1 MPLNFT
7 NDADYI
13 SYRFITLSFYVSK
26 CFNFSNLVFAVKLV
40 VIKTIRSFS
49 AKVKASSAHLNIS
62 VVCKRF
68 ANLVLKSSA
77 SPVRIKNF
85 ISFYA
90 HIIPP
95 LFISFMPFISFSSS
109 PYVFIYANAYCS
121 FLVFGISALCIPHR
135 FFFVFFTA

>member
-7 NDADYI
+7 DDADYI

-26 CFNFSNLVFAVKLV
+26 RFNFSDFVFTVKLV

-49 AKVKASSAHLNIS
+49 AKVKTSSAHHNIS
-62 VVCKRF
+62 VVRKRF
-68 ANLVLKSSA
+68 TNLILKPSA
-77 SPVRIKNF
+77 RPVRIKNF

-121 FLVFGISALCIPHR
+121 FLVFGVSALCISHC
-135 FFFVFFTA
+135 FFFVLFTP